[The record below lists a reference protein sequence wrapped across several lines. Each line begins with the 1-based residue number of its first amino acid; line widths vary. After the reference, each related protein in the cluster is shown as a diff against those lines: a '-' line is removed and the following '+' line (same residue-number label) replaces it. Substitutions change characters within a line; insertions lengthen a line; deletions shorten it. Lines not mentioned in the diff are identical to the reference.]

1 MNARIQVSVNLIDS
15 LLITSLEYGTTFL
28 AIQLFADFE
37 IKYLPLP
44 ESYDNNFAIPCL
56 TTLWSII
63 NIKKISGLCLF
74 LASDANWKLHLEQAY
89 FPFIFPVIQQ

>member
-1 MNARIQVSVNLIDS
+1 MRVCIYVDTSLMNARIQVSVNLIDS

-28 AIQLFADFE
+28 AIQLYADFE

-63 NIKKISGLCLF
+63 NIKKF
-74 LASDANWKLHLEQAY
+74 LGSAFFWRQMPIENY
-89 FPFIFPVIQQ
+89 T